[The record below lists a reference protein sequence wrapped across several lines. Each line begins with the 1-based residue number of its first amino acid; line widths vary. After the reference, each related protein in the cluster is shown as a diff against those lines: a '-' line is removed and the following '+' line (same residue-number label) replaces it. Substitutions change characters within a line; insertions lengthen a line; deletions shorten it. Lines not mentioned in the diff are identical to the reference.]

1 MESFRRSISTDHAD
15 SEGVVLH
22 TRCV

>member
-1 MESFRRSISTDHAD
+1 MESFRRSISTDHAE